1 MLLTKSKIS
10 KRFKRL
16 LGILIA
22 AFIIGCAISATVY
35 AETSMPGASD
45 MIPDG
50 TNIPDSNIEGAV
62 ESTSP
67 LESITLPDAENGTVP
82 STDIAGGVTPDN
94 TNPETSDSLS
104 RVLGIVIAVIVVL
117 AVILLIVALIPKK
130 IYESRNRDG
139 GN

>member
-1 MLLTKSKIS
+1 MLLTKRKIS
-10 KRFKRL
+10 KHFKRL
-16 LGILIA
+16 LG
-22 AFIIGCAISATVY
+22 FIISALIVVCAVSATVY
-35 AETSMPGASD
+35 AETSMPSISD
-45 MIPDG
+45 IMPDG
-50 TNIPDSNIEGAV
+50 TNIPDSDIGGAV

-67 LESITLPDAENGTVP
+67 IESITLPDAENGTVP
-82 STDIAGGVTPDN
+82 SSDITGGVTPDN